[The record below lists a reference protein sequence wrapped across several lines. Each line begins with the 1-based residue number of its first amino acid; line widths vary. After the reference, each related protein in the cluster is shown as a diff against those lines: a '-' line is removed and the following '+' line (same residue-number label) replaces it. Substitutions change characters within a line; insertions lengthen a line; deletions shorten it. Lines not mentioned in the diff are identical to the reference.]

1 MAITWSTLEAALDGA
16 DSAAA
21 VLDALTSASMAELQE
36 TLDAIGAG
44 EAGPLLAGGG
54 PLLAA
59 ERTED
64 REQLATALEIIDR
77 SLAADE
83 GDSGDAVRIEIL
95 AALIAGV
102 MGADAGQVRRRATMV
117 LAAREAHLAAVRDRL
132 DKKARKDEIQA
143 SGRVL
148 ANALQVLL
156 QEIAPQKAK
165 SRFGRRGRG

>member
-21 VLDALTSASMAELQE
+21 VLDALTSTSMAELQE

-64 REQLATALEIIDR
+64 REQLAAALEIIDR

-83 GDSGDAVRIEIL
+83 GDSGDAARIEVL
-95 AALIAGV
+95 AALIAAV
-102 MGADAGQVRRRATMV
+102 ISADAEQVRRRATMV
-117 LAAREAHLAAVRDRL
+117 FAAREAHLAAVRDRL
-132 DKKARKDEIQA
+132 DKKARKDEFQA

-148 ANALQVLL
+148 ANAFRVLL
-156 QEIAPQKAK
+156 QETAPQKAK